1 MGLAAWVVLVLGG
14 RRRAVVGAGW
24 RRKEE
29 KQQIPRTWLVG
40 PPRPSSHFHSVGATL
55 ADGTGHSGWQ
65 DYDGV
70 PLARWR
76 TSPIVW
82 CALTATLSL
91 HLVRRGQDVGWQG
104 AEARW

>member
-1 MGLAAWVVLVLGG
+1 MGLAAWVVLVLDG

-40 PPRPSSHFHSVGATL
+40 LPRPSSHFHS
-55 ADGTGHSGWQ
+55 
-65 DYDGV
+65 
-70 PLARWR
+70 
-76 TSPIVW
+76 
-82 CALTATLSL
+82 
-91 HLVRRGQDVGWQG
+91 RGQDVGWQG